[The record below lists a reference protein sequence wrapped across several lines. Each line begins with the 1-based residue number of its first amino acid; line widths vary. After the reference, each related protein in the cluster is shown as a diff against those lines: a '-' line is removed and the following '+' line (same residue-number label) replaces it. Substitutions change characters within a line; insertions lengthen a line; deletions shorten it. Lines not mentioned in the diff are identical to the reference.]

1 MLEALRNAA
10 GSWLAKAL
18 LALLVISFAIWGIS
32 GRMLGGFASNV
43 VISAGKTEVSAIDYR
58 LAWDRQLSTLS
69 QRLGKRVTRE
79 QAEALGVDQQVLAQL
94 VAGAVLDEQARE
106 MRLGVSQQRLADLI
120 AEDPAFHGPDGKY
133 DRQLFDYVLRQVGMR
148 PEDYLRNREQ
158 VAIRQQIVEATTDGL
173 VAPDAFLTAVALY
186 RGEDRTIDFVQIPRS
201 LVEPVAD
208 PAEDVLKAWFEDN
221 KTGFAAPEYRKIIYA
236 KLEPSDISDP
246 SAISDDP
253 VREDYEKNKSRYTT
267 PEKRTI
273 EQIVF
278 KDEATAQKAVETIR
292 GGSTFED
299 IMKAEG
305 KTAADVSLGTLART
319 EVADPAIA
327 EAVFA
332 LGEGAVSDV
341 VQGVFGP
348 VVLRVTK
355 IEAETIQP
363 LDAVKDA
370 IRAELALAEASRVLL
385 DVHDAYED
393 ARAGG
398 DTLEEA
404 ATKQKLKVI
413 TIEAV
418 NQGGEAPDGTVLK
431 DIPESTKLLA
441 AAFDSDIDVEN
452 PAMPIGSSGFVFYEV
467 KGVTPARDR
476 TLDEVREKAVAEWK
490 KEEADRLLSTKTE
503 EARKRV
509 AEGASLDTIA
519 TELGL
524 TKQTKRGLKREAEDS
539 DIGAD
544 GVAAVFAAKPGNTA
558 VTAGP
563 GGDSR
568 ILFTV
573 TDSIEPVGAGPD
585 LVPEQ
590 MQQSFASAISDDL
603 LDELVTRLRG
613 QYDVLVNQSA
623 IDAAKNF

>member
-246 SAISDDP
+246 SAISDDQ

-476 TLDEVREKAVAEWK
+476 TLDEVREKLSLNGKRK
-490 KEEADRLLSTKTE
+490 KPTDCCRPRPRRRASVSPRARRL
-503 EARKRV
+503 
-509 AEGASLDTIA
+509 
-519 TELGL
+519 
-524 TKQTKRGLKREAEDS
+524 
-539 DIGAD
+539 
-544 GVAAVFAAKPGNTA
+544 
-558 VTAGP
+558 
-563 GGDSR
+563 
-568 ILFTV
+568 
-573 TDSIEPVGAGPD
+573 
-585 LVPEQ
+585 
-590 MQQSFASAISDDL
+590 
-603 LDELVTRLRG
+603 TRSPPSS
-613 QYDVLVNQSA
+613 V
-623 IDAAKNF
+623 